1 MYYEQDRSLTDIASE
16 LNLNWKTLRNTV
28 DKEDFNGSVQTTKES
43 HSSKLDSFKPT
54 IKDRLL
60 ADMKALRK
68 QRHSDRRVY
77 IRLCEKEGFDD
88 RKSLNPWG
96 QYDKKTGAPWGQ
108 YEGVLTTN
116 NLSVE
121 VWYCLSKEDGT
132 TGWTM
137 VTFPTRNSGVREV
150 LIEDFRKQSF
160 DDRGGHDE
168 ECRWQAVWQPAMLR
182 VHMPVMHMSKS
193 YI

>member
-1 MYYEQDRSLTDIASE
+1 MT
-16 LNLNWKTLRNTV
+16 
-28 DKEDFNGSVQTTKES
+28 
-43 HSSKLDSFKPT
+43 
-54 IKDRLL
+54 
-60 ADMKALRK
+60 
-68 QRHSDRRVY
+68 
-77 IRLCEKEGFDD
+77 
-88 RKSLNPWG
+88 
-96 QYDKKTGAPWGQ
+96 KKTGAPWGQ

-150 LIEDFRKQSF
+150 LIEDFRKQSS

-168 ECRWQAVWQPAMLR
+168 ECRWQAVWQPAMLW

>member
-16 LNLNWKTLRNTV
+16 LNLNWKTVKKYV
-28 DKEDFNGSVQTTKES
+28 DKEDFNGPVQTTKES

-60 ADMKALRK
+60 ADMKAPRK

-96 QYDKKTGAPWGQ
+96 QYDKKNRGSMGA
-108 YEGVLTTN
+108 V
-116 NLSVE
+116 
-121 VWYCLSKEDGT
+121 
-132 TGWTM
+132 
-137 VTFPTRNSGVREV
+137 
-150 LIEDFRKQSF
+150 
-160 DDRGGHDE
+160 
-168 ECRWQAVWQPAMLR
+168 
-182 VHMPVMHMSKS
+182 
-193 YI
+193 